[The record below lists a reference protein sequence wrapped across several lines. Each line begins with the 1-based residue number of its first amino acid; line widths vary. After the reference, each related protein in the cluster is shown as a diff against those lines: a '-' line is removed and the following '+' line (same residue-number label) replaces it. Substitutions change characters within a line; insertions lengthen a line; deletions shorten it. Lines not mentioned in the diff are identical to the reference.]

1 MVIEATSIRYDAEF
15 DLTIFKFS
23 GGELCTPGHFAPGA
37 DMRLRINASDV
48 SLCRELPK
56 LTTIL
61 NILAAQI
68 DATESESDA
77 TVLVRLKIAQDF
89 VVARITKRSWSELD
103 LRVGE
108 LIYAQIKS
116 VTVRT

>member
-1 MVIEATSIRYDAEF
+1 
-15 DLTIFKFS
+15 
-23 GGELCTPGHFAPGA
+23 
-37 DMRLRINASDV
+37 MRLRINASDV

-56 LTTIL
+56 STTIL

-68 DATESESDA
+68 DATETETDA

-108 LIYAQIKS
+108 SIYAQIKS